1 MTTLQALYQQEP
13 FWVWLAAGACLAAL
27 SQASGI
33 GLLFWASLAA
43 GALACLELTGLRL
56 GGFVELLLF
65 AALAAGS
72 AMLAR
77 RLPKPVSRPR
87 PVQLDQPGPSAP
99 RPAHTPKP
107 PPPSPP
113 ASPAPEPA
121 IRVGSKEHSARL
133 IGRIA
138 RTTGQFA
145 NGVGRVWIDGA
156 EWAAELGSGEEDLA
170 PDTPVRVTRVVGA
183 VRLQVCTLS

>member
-13 FWVWLAAGACLAAL
+13 FWVWLAAGACLVAL
-27 SQASGI
+27 SQATGLH
-33 GLLFWASLAA
+33 LLFWASLAA
-43 GALACLELTGLRL
+43 GALAVIELTGLRL
-56 GGFVELLLF
+56 GPWVELVLF
-65 AALAAGS
+65 AVLATGCV
-72 AMLAR
+72 LFAR
-77 RLPKPVSRPR
+77 RLPQRPTR
-87 PVQLDQPGPSAP
+87 AAPVQAAEPEAP
-99 RPAHTPKP
+99 AARAAPAPKPAP
-107 PPPSPP
+107 PPP
-113 ASPAPEPA
+113 PAP

-138 RTTGQFA
+138 RTTGRFA

-183 VRLQVCTLS
+183 VRLQVCTLG